1 MSGSREIG
9 ANPTELFRIQSQF
22 CFCFTYY
29 TCAAF
34 NWLLLVTTE
43 KLRIAGFFA
52 SSTFLTDLC
61 NKRLK
66 LSIHCVQLRTRLASL
81 GPSFF
86 RSKLAYLAVE
96 KFIHSHRSRVD
107 AMWNMQVF
115 VRAKICRDPCKRCL
129 RLTCV
134 IFVQA

>member
-9 ANPTELFRIQSQF
+9 VNPTELFRIQSQF
-22 CFCFTYY
+22 FFCFTYY

-86 RSKLAYLAVE
+86 RCKLAYLAVQ
-96 KFIHSHRSRVD
+96 KFVLFPP
-107 AMWNMQVF
+107 VP
-115 VRAKICRDPCKRCL
+115 CRRKVEHASFRLCKNL
-129 RLTCV
+129 SGPV
-134 IFVQA
+134 